1 MELFEK
7 TLSSQS
13 VFDGRI
19 LHITLDE
26 IELPNGKKSKRKVV
40 NHPGGVAVVALDEE
54 NNILLVRQ
62 FRYPYKEVVLEV
74 PAGKLEK
81 GSTPLENGKREL
93 LEETGAEGYSYM
105 SLGQVYPSPGYTSEI
120 IHLYA
125 CRVKTVGESKL
136 DEGEF
141 LNVEKIPLATAV
153 EMVLNNQIPDS
164 KTQIA
169 VLKTALLL
177 KTGKI

>member
-26 IELPNGKKSKRKVV
+26 IELPNGKKSKREVV

-141 LNVEKIPLATAV
+141 LNVEKIPLDTAV

-169 VLKTALLL
+169 VLKTAMLL
-177 KTGKI
+177 KSGKI

>member
-26 IELPNGKKSKRKVV
+26 IELPNGKKSKREVV

-93 LEETGAEGYSYM
+93 LEETGAEGYS
-105 SLGQVYPSPGYTSEI
+105 
-120 IHLYA
+120 
-125 CRVKTVGESKL
+125 
-136 DEGEF
+136 
-141 LNVEKIPLATAV
+141 
-153 EMVLNNQIPDS
+153 
-164 KTQIA
+164 
-169 VLKTALLL
+169 
-177 KTGKI
+177 